1 MTVLTE
7 KNPRVSRPMKFKRV
21 GLTGQLYRH
30 CPLMTFRSAMGPA
43 HRTGAPQLSRSQVPC
58 LKKRHL
64 CSGGLSSDRSRT
76 RGRGSPSSQWG
87 PASAQ
92 SSLSPGPRSESCPP
106 GSEKSTASSVP
117 STWDPGHRSTG
128 ATPTPG
134 KGPRRGGERSPC
146 PCEAS
151 PPRAAGTRSG
161 RSDVRQKGLSPLARS
176 TPENAS
182 VPGQRPR
189 TPRCQLECA
198 VVVAAVLLMFTFG

>member
-1 MTVLTE
+1 MGAV
-7 KNPRVSRPMKFKRV
+7 PGAVAAAS
-21 GLTGQLYRH
+21 TGD
-30 CPLMTFRSAMGPA
+30 
-43 HRTGAPQLSRSQVPC
+43 V
-58 LKKRHL
+58 
-64 CSGGLSSDRSRT
+64 
-76 RGRGSPSSQWG
+76 PSSQRG

-106 GSEKSTASSVP
+106 ASEKSTASSVP

-128 ATPTPG
+128 ATLTPG

-189 TPRCQLECA
+189 TPRCQLESA
-198 VVVAAVLLMFTFG
+198 VVVTAVLLMFTFG